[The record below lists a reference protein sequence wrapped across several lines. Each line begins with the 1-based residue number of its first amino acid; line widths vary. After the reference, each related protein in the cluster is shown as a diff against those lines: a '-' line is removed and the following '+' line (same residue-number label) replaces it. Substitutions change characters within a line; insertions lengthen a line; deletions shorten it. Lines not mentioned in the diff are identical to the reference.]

1 MKKIIQILL
10 IFFTSNVFAS
20 DSIRFVDF
28 NDLIQ
33 TSIAGKDL
41 NKKIEKLTNDE
52 LLQFKNKKDKLVDK
66 EKNLIS
72 KKNILENDI
81 FQKELSS
88 LRKEIDLFNK
98 NRSNKINEIKKKQ
111 SIAKKKL
118 IQEINLEL
126 SKYAEENSISLILNK
141 QIIAVGKKELEITNM
156 IKKKLDEKLKSI
168 EIN

>member
-66 EKNLIS
+66 ENNLIS

-156 IKKKLDEKLKSI
+156 KKKLDEKLKSI

>member
-66 EKNLIS
+66 ENNLNS